1 MDDNLQEAE
10 ERRHW
15 DILSDVKAEALAKPP
30 AVTLAEK
37 RDKTVDESNSYKVE
51 ETMANRLG
59 HTSAMGRPRHSS
71 IPYLPLYQRSTLR
84 Q

>member
-1 MDDNLQEAE
+1 MG
-10 ERRHW
+10 
-15 DILSDVKAEALAKPP
+15 DIKAEALAKPP

-37 RDKTVDESNSYKVE
+37 RAQTVDESNSYKVE

-59 HTSAMGRPRHSS
+59 HTSAMGGPRHWS